1 MPGTHSL
8 LSPSASE
15 RWLHCTPSARLTE
28 DIVEEE
34 SLYAEEGT
42 EAHALCEFKINSL
55 LGLKP
60 KDPRDGMK
68 FLDSEM
74 EDSSDDYAAFV
85 EEVKSSGK
93 LNFIQ
98 TEMKLDISKY
108 IPDCRGTGDCVVIVD
123 DTLHI
128 IDFKYGKGVE
138 VKAER
143 NSQLMIYA
151 LGALVFLDDI
161 YEIENVSLS
170 IFQPRISNI
179 STWSIK
185 KQELLS
191 WAENELKQK
200 AELAFNGEGKQVSG
214 QWCRFCKLRQN
225 CRKRAEDNLALARF
239 DFRKPPTLQ
248 DEELS
253 EVLNL
258 SEELSSWCED
268 IKEYAL
274 SLLLDGGHI
283 DGYKLVEGRSIRR
296 YADEEAVVEIVTKEG
311 FDPYEHKVLGITAM
325 TGLLGK
331 KRFNELLSS
340 FIIKPQGKP
349 TLAKE
354 SDKRPALNTNDFID
368 K

>member
-1 MPGTHSL
+1 MPGKHSL

-34 SLYAEEGT
+34 SVYAKEGT
-42 EAHALCEFKINSL
+42 EAHALCEFKVNSL

-60 KDPRDGMK
+60 QDPRTDME
-68 FLDSEM
+68 FWDTEM

-85 EEVKSSGK
+85 EEVKNSGK

-98 TEMKLDISKY
+98 TEMSLDISRY
-108 IPDCRGTGDCVVIVD
+108 IPDCRGTGDCVAIVD
-123 DTLHI
+123 KTLHI
-128 IDFKYGKGVE
+128 IDFKYGKGVD
-138 VKAER
+138 VSAEH

-151 LGALVFLDDI
+151 IGALDLLDEF
-161 YEIENVSLS
+161 YEIENVSLT

-179 STWSIK
+179 RTWSIS
-185 KQELLS
+185 KQDLLY
-191 WAENELKQK
+191 WAENELKPK
-200 AELAFNGEGKQVSG
+200 AEQAFKGDGEQASG
-214 QWCRFCKLRQN
+214 PWCRFCKLKQS
-225 CRKRAEDNLALARF
+225 CRRRAEDNLALARF
-239 DFRKPPTLQ
+239 DFKKPPTLQ

-253 EVLNL
+253 EILNK
-258 SEELSSWCED
+258 SDELLSWCED
-268 IKEYAL
+268 IREYAL
-274 SLLLDGGHI
+274 TLLLGGGHI
-283 DGYKLVEGRSIRR
+283 DGFKLVEGRSIRK
-296 YADEEAVVEIVTKEG
+296 YTDEESVAKAVKDAG

-331 KRFNELLSS
+331 KKFNELLSS
-340 FIIKPQGKP
+340 FILKPQGKP

-354 SDKRPALNTNDFID
+354 SDKRPAIGTNDFND